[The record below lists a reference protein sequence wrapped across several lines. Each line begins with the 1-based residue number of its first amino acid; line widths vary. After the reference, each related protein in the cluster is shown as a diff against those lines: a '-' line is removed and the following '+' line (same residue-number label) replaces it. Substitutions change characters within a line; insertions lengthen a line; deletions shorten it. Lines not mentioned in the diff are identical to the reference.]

1 MANWSVQ
8 DAKAKFSEFL
18 DTCMSEG
25 PQIVTKRGA
34 ITAVLVPA
42 KQWER
47 MQQAARPS
55 LKDLLLSNDARF
67 DMNIP
72 ERHKLMFRTPTQF
85 ED

>member
-1 MANWSVQ
+1 MH
-8 DAKAKFSEFL
+8 EL
-18 DTCMSEG
+18 DTCMNEG

-55 LKDLLLSNDARF
+55 FKDLLLSNDARF

-72 ERHKLMFRTPTQF
+72 ERGHNKRRSPMKLN
-85 ED
+85 D